1 MRIVIGLNKYFEL
14 ILKIASM
21 NTLQDS
27 YKKQNPQKS
36 RSIVNYQ
43 PAKILLTQ
51 YKTKF

>member
-1 MRIVIGLNKYFEL
+1 MRIVIGLNKYFDL

-36 RSIVNYQ
+36 RSIFNYQ
-43 PAKILLTQ
+43 PAENIINTI
-51 YKTKF
+51 